1 MMLKLTFVST
11 QGEIDLFPAVQYFL
25 EMLFFFLYS
34 FTPDQKYRQYQF
46 HSPQCL

>member
-25 EMLFFFLYS
+25 EMLFFFLCS
-34 FTPDQKYRQYQF
+34 LTPDQK
-46 HSPQCL
+46 